1 MTLSIDYEEIAEE
14 IFREQN
20 EVRKNPQ
27 GYIEKLQ
34 NSLKYYKDNIL
45 YKDYENPIK
54 TSEGAEAVKDAIN
67 FLKNQKPV
75 QELIYSKDIG
85 LSGNF
90 QNNSF
95 KNKKKFFP
103 KDDKYNVVIDFQTF
117 LRLNYEEQ
125 YKDLIDDIGPKGL
138 VTHEGTEIKNIYNRL
153 EQYCDWDGVIAENID
168 FGFKI
173 PENIVMNMIIDD
185 GDENRYQR
193 LNLFYPEFKY
203 VGIAVGPHKEFEF
216 CTVIEYAYNIRE
228 IGTDYLNVDEFINKY
243 RKLYDKGENKNK
255 DEIKNPFQ
263 EGDADAPDNTI
274 SLRVEKEEKEIE
286 GQIVKITKKIF
297 SLDDDTQHIVEFRG
311 KNEKE

>member
-27 GYIEKLQ
+27 SYIEKLQ

-85 LSGNF
+85 LSC
-90 QNNSF
+90 
-95 KNKKKFFP
+95 
-103 KDDKYNVVIDFQTF
+103 
-117 LRLNYEEQ
+117 
-125 YKDLIDDIGPKGL
+125 KDLIDDIGPKGL

-193 LNLFYPEFKY
+193 LNSFYPEFKY

-243 RKLYDKGENKNK
+243 RKLYDKDENKNK

-297 SLDDDTQHIVEFRG
+297 SLDDDTQHIVEFRE

>member
-27 GYIEKLQ
+27 SYIEKLQ
-34 NSLKYYKDNIL
+34 NSLKYYRDNIL
-45 YKDYENPIK
+45 YKNYEIPIK
-54 TSEGAEAVKDAIN
+54 TSEGAEAVQDAIN
-67 FLKNQKPV
+67 FLKNQNPV

-85 LSGNF
+85 LSC
-90 QNNSF
+90 
-95 KNKKKFFP
+95 
-103 KDDKYNVVIDFQTF
+103 
-117 LRLNYEEQ
+117 
-125 YKDLIDDIGPKGL
+125 KDLIDDIGPKGL
-138 VTHEGTEIKNIYNRL
+138 VSHEGVEIKNMYNRL

-203 VGIAVGPHKEFEF
+203 VGVAVGPHKEFEF

-243 RKLYDKGENKNK
+243 RKLYDKNKNEKK

-263 EGDADAPDNTI
+263 DGDADAPDNTI
-274 SLRVEKEEKEIE
+274 
-286 GQIVKITKKIF
+286 
-297 SLDDDTQHIVEFRG
+297 
-311 KNEKE
+311 